1 MTISGLKSRGW
12 IEGKKLEIPKNP
24 CYTFCYHPGNYIDL
38 LEKTSKCDGRVQWK
52 N

>member
-24 CYTFCYHPGNYIDL
+24 CYKF
-38 LEKTSKCDGRVQWK
+38 R
-52 N
+52 